1 VVYAISCGTSIGA
14 LFLAGVIPG
23 IVLGLFLMAAAFV
36 WSVKAKY
43 PKREEKVTLKELV
56 VTLREVVFALLMPLI
71 IMGGIISGMFTPTE
85 ASAVAV
91 GYAFVITVFVM
102 KTLTFRDLPRLLI
115 NAGTTTAIVMMIMG
129 TATLWGWVLAIEQ
142 IGDKLAGT
150 LVKFSTPFTFLLM
163 VNIFFLFLCTF
174 MENISAILIFAPI
187 LAPIAEKLGIHPI
200 HFGLV
205 FVLNTTIGLITPPL
219 GEVLFI
225 AAPISGLK
233 LDELNIS
240 IVGFFLIEVFALFV
254 ITYVPWM
261 SLWIPQLFGMLQ

>member
-1 VVYAISCGTSIGA
+1 
-14 LFLAGVIPG
+14 
-23 IVLGLFLMAAAFV
+23 
-36 WSVKAKY
+36 VKAKY
-43 PKREEKVTLKELV
+43 PKREEKVTLREFL
-56 VTLREVVFALLMPLI
+56 VTLKEVIFALLMPLI

-91 GYAFVITVFVM
+91 GYACVITVFVM
-102 KTLTFRDLPRLLI
+102 KTLTFRDLPRLLV
-115 NAGTTTAIVMMIMG
+115 NAGITTAIVMIIMG

-142 IGDKLAGT
+142 IGDKLAAT

-163 VNIFFLFLCTF
+163 VNVFFLLLCTF

-240 IVGFFLIEVFALFV
+240 IVGFFLIEVLALFV
-254 ITYVPWM
+254 ITYIPFLT
-261 SLWIPQLFGMLQ
+261 LWIPQLFGMLQ